1 MNLKDY
7 KNIYMCGIGGISMS
21 GLAEIL
27 KYWGFHV
34 SGSDGMQSKMTD
46 HLISKGINVII
57 GQKEENVT
65 DEYDLFI
72 YTAAIKKDNPEY
84 MKAESLGIK
93 MIERGEFL
101 GELTKLFKITI
112 GISGTHGKTTTTS
125 MLSCIFL
132 KANLDPSIQV
142 GSLLKQI
149 NGNYRVG
156 ESDYFIIEACE
167 YCDSFLNFKQHSAL
181 ITNIDNDHLDYFGN
195 LDNIVESFKKYM
207 DCIDPNGYVAINKD
221 NENAM
226 RVAPFVKSNLV
237 TYSIKTTADVY
248 GTNITYDELGCGEF
262 DLYYKDE
269 LLGRV
274 KMSVPGEHNVSNA
287 VGAACL
293 ALMYNIDFESIKEGL
308 KDYEGANR
316 RLEYKGEFKGLPV
329 YDDYAHHPTEIEAT
343 ASAFLKREHNKS
355 WAIFEPH
362 TFSRVYNHKEDFAK
376 VLSVFDNI
384 IIIDIYAARE
394 VNKFGITSDD
404 LVEEVKKYNK
414 NVVHISDYEDI
425 YDYLYENTNDND
437 IIITLGAGLVTKVGE
452 LLVSKEN

>member
-72 YTAAIKKDNPEY
+72 YTAAIRKDNPEY

-101 GELTKLFKITI
+101 GELTKLFKTTI

-226 RVAPFVKSNLV
+226 RVASAVKSNLI

-248 GTNITYDELGCGEF
+248 ANNITYDELGCGEF

-274 KMSVPGEHNVSNA
+274 KMSVPGEHNVSNG
-287 VGAACL
+287 VGAASL

-362 TFSRVYNHKEDFAK
+362 TFSRAYNHKEDFAK

-425 YDYLYENTNDND
+425 YNYLKENTNDND
-437 IIITLGAGLVTKVGE
+437 IIITLGAGLVTKVSE
-452 LLVSKEN
+452 LLVSKNS

>member
-27 KYWGFHV
+27 KYWGFNV

-46 HLISKGINVII
+46 HLVSKGINVII
-57 GQKEENVT
+57 GQKSENVT
-65 DEYDLFI
+65 EDIDLFI
-72 YTAAIKKDNPEY
+72 YTAAIRKDNPEY
-84 MKAESLGIK
+84 IKAEELGIK
-93 MIERGEFL
+93 MLERGVFL
-101 GELTKLFKITI
+101 GELTKLFKTTI

-132 KANLDPSIQV
+132 RANLDPSIQV

-156 ESDYFIIEACE
+156 NSDYFIIEACE

-207 DCIDPNGYVAINKD
+207 DCIDPEGYVAINLD
-221 NENAM
+221 NEFAM
-226 RVAPFVKSNLV
+226 KVAPSVKSNLV

-248 GTNITYDELGCGEF
+248 ATNITYDELGCGEF
-262 DLYYKDE
+262 DLYHKDT

-274 KMSVPGEHNVSNA
+274 HMSVPGEHNVSNA
-287 VGAACL
+287 TGAASL
-293 ALMYNIDFESIKEGL
+293 ALMYGIDFESIKEGL
-308 KDYEGANR
+308 HDYEGANR
-316 RLEYKGEFKGLPV
+316 RLEYKGVFKGAPV
-329 YDDYAHHPTEIEAT
+329 YDDYAHHPTEIKAT
-343 ASAFLKREHNKS
+343 ASAFLKRNYNKS
-355 WAIFEPH
+355 YAIFEPH
-362 TFSRVYNHKEDFAK
+362 TFSRAYNHKDDFAE
-376 VLSVFDNI
+376 VLQVFDNI
-384 IIIDIYAARE
+384 IVIDIYAARE

-404 LVEEVKKYNK
+404 LVEKIKEYNT
-414 NVVHISDYEDI
+414 NVVHISDYEEI
-425 YDYLYENTNDND
+425 YEYLKEKVTNED
-437 IIITLGAGLVTKVGE
+437 IIITLGAGHVTKIAE
-452 LLVSKEN
+452 LLVNKHE